1 MVSKHYLFDS
11 KNYYTLNILDDKK
24 RHMVVIVPGGGYD
37 HTSSLESENVANKF
51 NELGFNTCILNYR
64 ETLDVYP
71 YPQNLLKQTIKELRQ
86 LSNVDKIISIGFSAG
101 GHLALYNAC
110 YCNDNQ
116 KPDLLVLCYP
126 VISTDVTIA
135 HIGSFNN
142 LLGSKSLSSNMLDTL
157 SLEKNIKP
165 SVPPIFVWHCITD
178 ESVDVCNTLRLVKAC
193 HETSISC
200 ECHIFNEGVHGMSL
214 SDKTTGIYDKR
225 KENTYVARWFD
236 MMITWL
242 DKMLNEI
249 KNNKFIV

>member
-37 HTSSLESENVANKF
+37 HTSNLESENVANKF

-71 YPQNLLKQTIKELRQ
+71 YPQKLLEKTIEDLR
-86 LSNVDKIISIGFSAG
+86 SMDNVDKIISIGFSAG

-110 YCNDNQ
+110 YNSENY

-126 VISTDVTIA
+126 VVSSDRRIA
-135 HIGSFNN
+135 HLGSFIN
-142 LLGSKSLSSNMLDTL
+142 LIGNKDNDSIVLNTL
-157 SLEKNIKP
+157 SLEKNIN
-165 SVPPIFVWHCITD
+165 SNTPPIFVWHSITD
-178 ESVDVCNTLRLVKAC
+178 ESVDVENSLSLVSAC
-193 HETSISC
+193 HKTGISC

-214 SDKTTGIYDKR
+214 SDETTGIYDKR
-225 KENTYVARWFD
+225 KENPYVARWFD
-236 MMITWL
+236 MMIVWL
-242 DKMLNEI
+242 SKMLKE
-249 KNNKFIV
+249 KK